1 MLHPR
6 RLEREEPKGCT
17 WVMVK
22 EGAKGQ
28 RSGIQHRHKEI
39 EGSQVVWKIDLDQGV
54 VQWLSCIWLCNFM
67 GYSTPGF
74 SVLHHLQEFAQI
86 HVYWVGDAIKPSYPL
101 PPSSPFAFSPS
112 QHQDL
117 FPVSAL
123 FASGGQ
129 SVGASSSALVLPV
142 NIQGWFPLGL
152 TGLISCYPRDSQ
164 ESSPAPQFKGISSS
178 SLSPLYGPSLTSIY
192 DYWKNHSFDYID
204 LLSAKW
210 WLCFIMHHL
219 GLS

>member
-1 MLHPR
+1 
-6 RLEREEPKGCT
+6 
-17 WVMVK
+17 
-22 EGAKGQ
+22 
-28 RSGIQHRHKEI
+28 
-39 EGSQVVWKIDLDQGV
+39 
-54 VQWLSCIWLCNFM
+54 M

-74 SVLHHLQEFAQI
+74 PVLHHLQEFAQI
-86 HVYWVGDAIKPSYPL
+86 HVYWVSDAIEPSYPL
-101 PPSSPFAFSPS
+101 PPSSPFAFGPS
-112 QHQDL
+112 QHRDL
-117 FPVSAL
+117 FPVNAL

-164 ESSPAPQFKGISSS
+164 ESSPAPHFKGINSS
-178 SLSPLYGPSLTSIY
+178 SLSPLYGPTLTCIY

-210 WLCFIMHHL
+210 WLCFIMHCL